1 MQNEERRPEVKK
13 SILHS
18 TFDIRHSP
26 SAGGEVILYEAADG
40 GPAVEVRVRGDTLW
54 LDAHQMAALF
64 ERDRTVIVR
73 HIRNIYG
80 TGELDREATC
90 AKNAQVAADKKV
102 RQMDLY
108 NLDMAISVGYRV
120 NSKRGTQFRIW
131 ATRVLRDHL
140 VKGYTVNDRRLK
152 ELQQAAR
159 LVADVAERR
168 ELSGEEAAAVLR
180 VVADYAYALDVL
192 DDYDHQR
199 IQLREV
205 TAGPTAALTVAEA
218 RRVVERLRERF
229 GGSSLFGKE
238 KDAGLEGSLAA
249 VVQTFGGTDVY
260 PSLEEK
266 AANLLYFLTKN
277 HHFVDGNKRIAAAL
291 FLWFL
296 EKNAALYRPDGTKR
310 IADNALVAMTLLIA
324 ESRPEVKEVLARVV
338 VNLINKMNG

>member
-1 MQNEERRPEVKK
+1 MTRRGKRTVGHPAVAEDAVAG
-13 SILHS
+13 
-18 TFDIRHSP
+18 RE
-26 SAGGEVILYEAADG
+26 AGVGGEVVLYEAAG
-40 GPAVEVRVRGDTLW
+40 EGPAVEVRLDRDTVW
-54 LDAHQMAALF
+54 LSQAQMADLF
-64 ERDRTVIVR
+64 QRERSVITKHLGNVFR
-73 HIRNIYG
+73 E
-80 TGELDREATC
+80 GELNRES
-90 AKNAQVAADKKV
+90 NVQNMHFPGSDKPTA
-102 RQMDLY
+102 LY
-108 NLDMAISVGYRV
+108 NLDVIISVGYRV
-120 NSKRGTQFRIW
+120 KSKRGTQFRIW

-152 ELQQAAR
+152 ELQQAVR

-180 VVADYAYALDVL
+180 VVADYAYALDIL

-205 TAGPTAALTVAEA
+205 TAGPTAALSVAEA

-229 GGSSLFGKE
+229 GGSALFGKE

-277 HHFVDGNKRIAAAL
+277 HHFADGNKRIAAAL

-296 EKNAALYRPDGTKR
+296 EKNGALYRPDGTKR

-324 ESRPEVKEVLARVV
+324 ESRAEEKDVLARVV
-338 VNLINKMNG
+338 VNLINKRNG